1 MSDIDLSAIRARLAS
16 ASGPTFWRSL
26 DEVAET
32 PEFQQY
38 LQREFPEHAAEW
50 SDPAGRRQFLK
61 LMGASLA
68 LAGVTGCT
76 RQPTEHIVPYVV
88 PPEGF
93 VPGKTQ
99 LYATAMPRDGVAE
112 PVLAV
117 SHHGRPIK
125 IEPNAEHPASGG
137 GTSRFAQ
144 ASILDLYDPDRSQTL
159 TYLNEIRSWTDFVAA
174 MTGALGA
181 QQAVGG
187 AGLRFL
193 TGAVTSP
200 TLVAQIEAIL
210 GIYPQA
216 RWIQYEPSGRD
227 AAAEAMA
234 AAVGQRVEPQLKLE
248 NADVILSLDGDF
260 MDCGAAELK
269 YARAFADR
277 RRLEG
282 GATAMNRLY
291 MVESRTSNTGTKAD
305 HRVAVRAADIDAVA
319 RAVAAGLGVAGVAPG
334 ALPARVTAEW
344 VSAVV
349 ADLKAAGSRALVV
362 AGEQQSPAV
371 QVLALAMNQALGA
384 VGSTVDYL
392 PSPLGRVDGRVGTIQ
407 ELVGDMAAR
416 KVDLLV
422 ILGSNPVYDTPVD
435 LGFADQLKKVG
446 IRVHAGLYK
455 DETAALCQWHVP
467 TTHYLEAWGDLRA
480 YDGTVTISQ
489 PLINPLYDTAKSP
502 YEVLAAFGDNPAATG
517 FETLRAYW
525 EGQFGGGTLVQAD
538 GTAYADFEKF
548 WRRIVHDGFV
558 AGTAAAPV
566 TVGGVAAIPPA
577 PPAAP
582 ADALEVTYSLDPSVH
597 DGRYAN
603 NAWLQELPK
612 PLNKVTWDNVI
623 ILSPRTAERL
633 GIAAQKMTK
642 YQAEVATVTLNGRS
656 VSGPVWVQA
665 GHPDNSVNLQLGY
678 GRAQAGR
685 VGTGIGYNANL
696 IRRATAPWFAVGAQV
711 QGTGDTYTVASTQ
724 MHFNMEQRAIVRSA
738 ALPLYK
744 ADPTFAQHM
753 THVPKYEDTLHGNE
767 WQYDGYKW
775 GMIIDLN
782 ACDGCNACVVACV
795 SENNIPVVGKQQ
807 VATGREM
814 HWIRIDRYYEGDL
827 DNPTVHDQPITC
839 MQCENAPCEVVC
851 PVAATVHNQE
861 GLNDMVYNRCVGT
874 RYCANN
880 CPYKVR
886 RFNFLL
892 YQDWDT
898 PSLKM
903 ARNPEVTVR
912 SRGVM
917 EKCTY
922 CVQRI
927 NSARQQAKVEDRRIQ
942 DGEIRTA
949 CQSACPTQAIHFG
962 DLNDPSSRVA
972 KLRSEPRNYG
982 LLEDLNTRPRTTYLA
997 AVRNPNPVLS
1007 PEATQVP
1014 AHGGGHAAPG
1024 AESHGATTPSAND
1037 EHGKAA
1043 TAGAGTH

>member
-38 LQREFPEHAAEW
+38 LQREFPENAAEW

-68 LAGVTGCT
+68 LAGATACT

-88 PPEGF
+88 PPEGY

-99 LYATAMPRDGVAE
+99 LFATAVPRDGVAE

-125 IEPNAEHPASGG
+125 IEPNAEHPAGG

-144 ASILDLYDPDRSQTL
+144 ASILELYDPDRSQTL
-159 TYLNEIRSWTDFVAA
+159 TFRGEIRSWTDFVGA
-174 MTGALGA
+174 MAGALSAA
-181 QQAVGG
+181 QSNGG

-193 TGAVTSP
+193 TGTVTSP
-200 TLVAQIEAIL
+200 TIASQLETIL

-216 RWIQYEPSGRD
+216 RWIQYEPVGGD
-227 AAAEAMA
+227 DVAGALGAAY
-234 AAVGQRVEPQLKLE
+234 GQRVAPVLKLE

-260 MDCGAAELK
+260 MDSGAAELR
-269 YARAFADR
+269 YARTFAER
-277 RRLEG
+277 RRLEAG
-282 GATAMNRLY
+282 GTTMNRLY

-305 HRVAVRAADIDAVA
+305 HRVAVRAADVDAVA
-319 RAVAAGLGVAGVAPG
+319 RAVAAGLGVAGATAG
-334 ALPARVTAEW
+334 SLPAKVTAEW

-349 ADLKAAGSRALVV
+349 ADLKAAGAKALVV
-362 AGEQQSPAV
+362 AGEQQTPAV
-371 QVLALAMNQALGA
+371 QVLAAAMNQALGA
-384 VGSTVDYL
+384 IGSTVDYI
-392 PSPLGRVDGRVGTIQ
+392 PSPAARVDGRTGTLT
-407 ELVGDMAAR
+407 ELVGDMSAG
-416 KVDLLV
+416 KVEVLV
-422 ILGSNPVYDTPVD
+422 ILGGNPVYDAPVD
-435 LGFADQLKKVG
+435 LGFADQLKKVAV
-446 IRVHAGLYK
+446 RVHAGLFK
-455 DETAALCQWHVP
+455 DETAARCEWHVP
-467 TTHYLEAWGDLRA
+467 LAHPLEAWGDLRA
-480 YDGTVTISQ
+480 YDGTVTIVQ
-489 PLINPLYDTAKSP
+489 PLIAPLYDTAKAPS
-502 YEVLAAFGDNPAATG
+502 EVLAAFGDNPAATAL
-517 FETLRAYW
+517 ETLRAYW
-525 EGQFGGGTLVQAD
+525 EGQFGGGSLTAPD
-538 GTAYADFEKF
+538 GAAFASFDKF
-548 WRRIVHDGFV
+548 WRRAVHDGFV
-558 AGTAAAPV
+558 YGTAATAATIGAPSS
-566 TVGGVAAIPPA
+566 I
-577 PPAAP
+577 PAAP
-582 ADALEVTYSLDPSVH
+582 AAVAADALEVTFSADPTVH

-612 PLNKVTWDNVI
+612 PLNKITWDNVI
-623 ILSPRTAERL
+623 VVSPRTAERL
-633 GIAAQKMTK
+633 GLPAQRLTK
-642 YQAEVATVTLNGRS
+642 YQAAVATVTLNGRS

-678 GRAQAGR
+678 GRTHAGR
-685 VGTGIGYNANL
+685 VGTGIGYDAYR
-696 IRRATAPWFAVGAQV
+696 IRRSTTPWFATGVKV
-711 QGTGDTYTVASTQ
+711 ENTGDTYTVASTQ
-724 MHFNMEQRAIVRSA
+724 MHFNMEQRAVVRSA
-738 ALPLYK
+738 PLPLYK
-744 ADPTFAQHM
+744 AEPTFAQHM

-775 GMIIDLN
+775 GMVIDLN

-795 SENNIPVVGKQQ
+795 SENNIPVVGKTQ

-814 HWIRIDRYYEGDL
+814 HWLRIDRYYEGDL
-827 DNPTVHDQPITC
+827 DSPTVHDQPLTC

-851 PVAATVHNQE
+851 PVAATVHSQE

-892 YQDWDT
+892 YADWDT
-898 PSLKM
+898 TTLKM

-922 CVQRI
+922 CTQRI
-927 NSARQQAKVEDRRIQ
+927 SAARITAKLEDRRVR
-942 DGEIRTA
+942 DGEIKTA
-949 CQSACPTQAIHFG
+949 CQSACPTQAITFG
-962 DLNDPSSRVA
+962 DLNDPESRVA
-972 KLRSEPRNYG
+972 KLRAEPRNYG

-1007 PEATQVP
+1007 PEAAQVP
-1014 AHGGGHAAPG
+1014 AHGSGGHG
-1024 AESHGATTPSAND
+1024 EPSPSKSD

-1043 TAGAGTH
+1043 TAGAATH

>member
-38 LQREFPEHAAEW
+38 LQREFPENAAEW

-88 PPEGF
+88 PPEGY

-99 LYATAMPRDGVAE
+99 LFATAMPRDGFAE
-112 PVLAV
+112 PLLAV

-125 IEPNAEHPASGG
+125 VEPNPEHPAGG
-137 GTSRFAQ
+137 GTSRYAQ
-144 ASILDLYDPDRSQTL
+144 ASVLGLYDPDRSQSL
-159 TYLNEIRSWTDFVAA
+159 TYRGEIRSFTDYQAA
-174 MTGALGA
+174 VTGLLTA
-181 QQAVGG
+181 QQAVSG
-187 AGLRFL
+187 AGLRIL
-193 TGAVTSP
+193 TGTITSP
-200 TLVAQIEAIL
+200 SLAAQLEAVL
-210 GIYPQA
+210 NIYPEA
-216 RWIQYEPSGRD
+216 RWIQYQPLGRD
-227 AAAEAMA
+227 AIADALGAAF
-234 AAVGQRVEPQLKLE
+234 GQRVEPILTLE

-260 MDCGAAELK
+260 MDCGPGEIRN
-269 YARAFADR
+269 ARTFADR

-282 GATAMNRLY
+282 GVTTMNRLY

-305 HRVAVRAADIDAVA
+305 HRLAVRAADVDAVGRAVAARLGVAGATAGALPPTAQAAWIDAVA
-319 RAVAAGLGVAGVAPG
+319 
-334 ALPARVTAEW
+334 
-344 VSAVV
+344 
-349 ADLKAAGSRALVV
+349 ADLKAAGARALVV
-362 AGEQQSPAV
+362 AGDHQPASV
-371 QVLALAMNQALGA
+371 HVLAAAMNQALGA
-384 VGSTVDYL
+384 VGSTVDYF
-392 PSPLGRVDGRVGTIQ
+392 PSQAARVEGRTGTLT
-407 ELVGDMAAR
+407 ELVGDMAAG
-416 KVDLLV
+416 KVDVLLMLDV
-422 ILGSNPVYDTPVD
+422 NPVYDAPVD
-435 LGFADQLKKVG
+435 LGFADQLKKVSV
-446 IRVHAGLYK
+446 RLHAGLYV
-455 DETAALCQWHVP
+455 DETAELCQWHVP
-467 TTHYLEAWGDLRA
+467 MTHYLESWGDVRA
-480 YDGTVTISQ
+480 SDGTVSIVQ

-502 YEVLAAFGDNPAATG
+502 HEVLAAFGDNPTATAL
-517 FETLRAYW
+517 ETVRGYW
-525 EGQFGGGTLVQAD
+525 ETAYGAGSFTAAD
-538 GTAYADFEKF
+538 GAAFADFEKF
-548 WRRIVHDGFV
+548 WRRAVHDGFI
-558 AGTAAAPV
+558 AGTAATAVAVTAPASIP
-566 TVGGVAAIPPA
+566 AAAPA
-577 PPAAP
+577 PA
-582 ADALEVTYSLDPSVH
+582 ADALEVTYSADASVY
-597 DGRYAN
+597 DGRFAN
-603 NAWLQELPK
+603 NPWLQELPK

-623 ILSPRTAERL
+623 VMSPRTAERL

-642 YQAEVATVTLNGRS
+642 YQATVATVTLNGRS
-656 VSGPVWVQA
+656 VTGPVWVQA

-678 GRAQAGR
+678 GRGRAGR
-685 VGTGIGYNANL
+685 VGTGLGYNANL
-696 IRRATAPWFAVGAQV
+696 VRRSTAPWFATGAQV
-711 QGTGDTYTVASTQ
+711 QATGDTYTVASTQ
-724 MHFNMEQRAIVRSA
+724 MHFNMEQRAVVRTA
-738 ALPLYK
+738 ALPVYK
-744 ADPTFAQHM
+744 AEPTFAQHM

-767 WQYDGYKW
+767 WSYAEGYKW

-807 VATGREM
+807 IVSGREM

-892 YQDWDT
+892 YADWDT
-898 PSLKM
+898 KSLKM

-927 NSARQQAKVEDRRIQ
+927 NAARVTSKLEDRKIR

-962 DLNDPSSRVA
+962 DLNDPESRVA
-972 KLRSEPRNYG
+972 KLRKEPRNYG

-997 AVRNPNPVLS
+997 AVRNLNPVLS

-1014 AHGGGHAAPG
+1014 AHPPSPAAHGEGSG
-1024 AESHGATTPSAND
+1024 AASGAATPATT
-1037 EHGKAA
+1037 H
-1043 TAGAGTH
+1043 